1 MLLQNVR
8 FFYFLLNRVK
18 CISGSST
25 VTCTLYFRIYTHVGL
40 GKGHE
45 HTYTRGV
52 WIYTRVGFRDMG
64 LFTRVGLGRGM
75 GHEHIYT
82 RVGLGRGMSKQRF
95 SCSRLERMKHRHF
108 FQLVYCTS
116 CTVIRGSPFTYDLE
130 RPISTFLCIYN
141 FHKF

>member
-75 GHEHIYT
+75 
-82 RVGLGRGMSKQRF
+82 SKQRF
-95 SCSRLERMKHRHF
+95 SCSRLERMKHMHF